1 MAYVDSVATNTA
13 EYTDEKVRA
22 SVSSLGTT
30 FEGRPIK
37 ILRLALKVSRPTILT
52 TILTERQILSLCS
65 NMI

>member
-37 ILRLALKVSRPTILT
+37 ILRLALKVLRYLLT
-52 TILTERQILSLCS
+52 KKTNFKLML
-65 NMI
+65 

>member
-37 ILRLALKVSRPTILT
+37 ILRLALKVPTILLL
-52 TILTERQILSLCS
+52 ILTERQILGFKML
-65 NMI
+65 